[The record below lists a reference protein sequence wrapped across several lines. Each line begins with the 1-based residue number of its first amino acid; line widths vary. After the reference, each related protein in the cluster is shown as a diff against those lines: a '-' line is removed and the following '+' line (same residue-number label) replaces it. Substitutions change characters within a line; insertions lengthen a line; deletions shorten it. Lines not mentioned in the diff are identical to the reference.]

1 MNREYLKYFPKESPY
16 PDQDRAMDDIYRALS
31 DRHIVLFEGACGTGK
46 TLSALVPSLHIA
58 QQSDKTVVIATNV
71 HQQML
76 QFIDEAREIRDIAD
90 IKVIVLKGK
99 LHMCPAEKSYEE
111 CDVCRDS
118 TYELIKLEQSVNRSD
133 ADDMRIRALKKRSCG
148 YMLQTLKGDNMEF
161 HRWLF
166 SGVRTPEEVEAR
178 ASDDGTCGYELLKRE
193 MCNADLVICNYH
205 HLLNPDILA
214 KLLSWMGRGLEDIIA
229 IFDEAHNIESA
240 ARLHSSLT
248 LTEYTIEQ
256 ALNELRDTGAHEDAV
271 EKLLRTLRDV
281 LREIYESKFAF
292 GEKERIGVEWHDVI
306 IREPSGT
313 EDLLSVNLHSRLL
326 DIDVLVEQA
335 HILGIEFDTIYRNQ
349 YKEGLSGTKK
359 SSYLI
364 AVSTFLENYLR
375 LAGDP
380 GYYPLIN
387 IRRDQNG
394 EITGRIELFSCIPKN
409 VTRSLFNSFYS
420 AILMSATLRPF
431 DVVKTTLG
439 IDRDVRK
446 LVYGSPFPRT
456 RRHTIAVT
464 APPLFARNREDQ
476 DVIDAITGVLEDVI
490 EQSNGNVLIFFPNF
504 SEAARYYDLLVPNL
518 QELGISVPMFLD
530 RVGVSA
536 MDVMEEFLKIGKS
549 GGKAVMLSYLW
560 GTLTE
565 GIDYKDGRARTVV
578 IVGVGYPALSDRI
591 RAIQYSYDYEFGAG
605 KGWRYA
611 IEIPMVR
618 KVRQA
623 MGRVIRS
630 PEDYGARVLLDV
642 RYTNESQKTMGKYS
656 VYPRFPPDEREE
668 IIDVTPKKVK
678 YALMNFFDDIKQKS
692 AHTK

>member
-1 MNREYLKYFPKESPY
+1 MNRDYLKYFPKESPY
-16 PDQDRAMDDIYRALS
+16 PNQDRAMDDLYRALS

-58 QQSDKTVVIATNV
+58 QQNDKTVVIATNV

-76 QFIDEAREIRDIAD
+76 QFIDEAKEIRRIAD

-99 LHMCPAEKSYEE
+99 LHMCPVEKNYEE
-111 CDVCRDS
+111 CDVSREN
-118 TYELIKLEQSVNRSD
+118 TYELIKLEQNMNQSYAN
-133 ADDMRIRALKKRSCG
+133 DMRIRTLKKRSCG
-148 YMLQTLKGDNMEF
+148 HLLQTLKGDNVEF
-161 HRWLF
+161 YEWLF
-166 SGVRTPEEVEAR
+166 SGVRTPEEVEAW
-178 ASDDGTCGYELLKRE
+178 ASNDGTCGYELLKRE
-193 MCNADLVICNYH
+193 MYNADLVICNYH
-205 HLLNPDILA
+205 HLLNPDILT
-214 KLLSWMGRGLEDIIA
+214 KFLSWIGRGPEDIIA

-271 EKLLRTLRDV
+271 EKLLRALRDA
-281 LREIYESKFAF
+281 LRETYESKFAF
-292 GEKERIGVEWHDVI
+292 GEKERIGVEWHDVS

-313 EDLLSVNLHSRLL
+313 EDLLSVNLHRRLL
-326 DIDVLVEQA
+326 DADVLVERA
-335 HILGIEFDTIYRNQ
+335 HTLGSEFDAIYCNQ
-349 YKEGLSGTKK
+349 YKEGLSETKK
-359 SSYLI
+359 SSHLI

-387 IRRDQNG
+387 IRRGQGG

-409 VTRSLFNSFYS
+409 VTMSLFNSFYS

-439 IDRDVRK
+439 IDRDVSK
-446 LVYGSPFPRT
+446 IAYGSPFPRN

-464 APPLFARNREDQ
+464 APPLFARNRDDQ
-476 DVIDAITGVLEDVI
+476 EVIDAITRVLKDII
-490 EQSNGNVLIFFPNF
+490 EQSDGNVLIFFPNF
-504 SEAARYYDLLVPNL
+504 SEAARYYDLLVSNL
-518 QELGISVPMFLD
+518 QDLSISVPMFLD

-549 GGKAVMLSYLW
+549 GGKAVLLSYLW

-578 IVGVGYPALSDRI
+578 IVGVGYPALSDKT

-611 IEIPMVR
+611 IETPMIR

-630 PEDYGARVLLDV
+630 PEDYGVRILLDV
-642 RYTNESQKTMGKYS
+642 RYTSESTKTMGKYS
-656 VYPRFPPDEREE
+656 IYPRLPPDEREE
-668 IIDVTPKKVK
+668 IIDVAPEKVK
-678 YALMNFFDDIKQKS
+678 YALMNFFNDIKQKS
-692 AHTK
+692 A